1 MIANP
6 AAEGRDSAIMAAG
19 RRTLIMINM
28 PGALTSPLMGEVE
41 SARSADRVRV
51 TPPKPGIEAMVE
63 NLLKDR
69 ARQMRREP
77 TEAERRMWRLL
88 RDRRLGGFKFRRQ
101 EQLGRYIVDFVC
113 FERKLIV
120 ELDGSQHAESA
131 YDAERDAWLRSRDF
145 SVLRFWNNEV
155 FENPVGVL
163 DAVARLGLE
172 WLA

>member
-1 MIANP
+1 VNWRPLVHVIP
-6 AAEGRDSAIMAAG
+6 ADRRETRDLAEQM
-19 RRTLIMINM
+19 
-28 PGALTSPLMGEVE
+28 ALTSPSMGEVE

-51 TPPKPGIEAMVE
+51 APPKPRMRLMTE

-113 FERKLIV
+113 FERKLVI
-120 ELDGSQHAESA
+120 ELDGAQHADSA
-131 YDAERDAWLRSRDF
+131 YDAKRDAWLRSRDF
-145 SVLRFWNNEV
+145 FVLRFWNNEV

-163 DAVARLGLE
+163 HAVAARLGLE

>member
-6 AAEGRDSAIMAAG
+6 AAEGRDSAIMAGRTPHSHHDQGAG
-19 RRTLIMINM
+19 RPHL
-28 PGALTSPLMGEVE
+28 PLDGGGRVGE
-41 SARSADRVRV
+41 ADRVRV
-51 TPPKPGIEAMVE
+51 TPPKPGIEAVE

-113 FERKLIV
+113 FERKLVI

-145 SVLRFWNNEV
+145 VVLRFWNNEV

-163 DAVARLGLE
+163 HAVATRLGLE

>member
-1 MIANP
+1 
-6 AAEGRDSAIMAAG
+6 
-19 RRTLIMINM
+19 
-28 PGALTSPLMGEVE
+28 
-41 SARSADRVRV
+41 
-51 TPPKPGIEAMVE
+51 MVE

-120 ELDGSQHAESA
+120 ELDGSQHADSA
-131 YDAERDAWLRSRDF
+131 
-145 SVLRFWNNEV
+145 
-155 FENPVGVL
+155 
-163 DAVARLGLE
+163 
-172 WLA
+172 

>member
-1 MIANP
+1 
-6 AAEGRDSAIMAAG
+6 
-19 RRTLIMINM
+19 
-28 PGALTSPLMGEVE
+28 
-41 SARSADRVRV
+41 
-51 TPPKPGIEAMVE
+51 MVE

-113 FERKLIV
+113 FEQKLIV

-145 SVLRFWNNEV
+145 IVLRFWNNEV
-155 FENPVGVL
+155 FENPAWRSACGSDEARARMAGVVQWPGMGVSPL
-163 DAVARLGLE
+163 TRSASPSRPPPPGGRWMAGMGVSPLTRSASPTRPPPQGE
-172 WLA
+172 R

>member
-1 MIANP
+1 
-6 AAEGRDSAIMAAG
+6 
-19 RRTLIMINM
+19 
-28 PGALTSPLMGEVE
+28 
-41 SARSADRVRV
+41 
-51 TPPKPGIEAMVE
+51 MVE

-145 SVLRFWNNEV
+145 VVLRFWNNEV
-155 FENPVGVL
+155 FDHPAGVQHTV
-163 DAVARLGLE
+163 AARLGLE

>member
-1 MIANP
+1 
-6 AAEGRDSAIMAAG
+6 
-19 RRTLIMINM
+19 
-28 PGALTSPLMGEVE
+28 
-41 SARSADRVRV
+41 
-51 TPPKPGIEAMVE
+51 MVE

-145 SVLRFWNNEV
+145 SSCASGITRCSIIRPAFNI
-155 FENPVGVL
+155 PI
-163 DAVARLGLE
+163 ATRLGLE

>member
-1 MIANP
+1 M
-6 AAEGRDSAIMAAG
+6 
-19 RRTLIMINM
+19 T
-28 PGALTSPLMGEVE
+28 
-41 SARSADRVRV
+41 
-51 TPPKPGIEAMVE
+51 E

-69 ARQMRREP
+69 ARRMRREP

-113 FERKLIV
+113 FERKLVI
-120 ELDGSQHAESA
+120 ELDGAQHADSA

-145 SVLRFWNNEV
+145 FV

-163 DAVARLGLE
+163 HAVAARLGLE